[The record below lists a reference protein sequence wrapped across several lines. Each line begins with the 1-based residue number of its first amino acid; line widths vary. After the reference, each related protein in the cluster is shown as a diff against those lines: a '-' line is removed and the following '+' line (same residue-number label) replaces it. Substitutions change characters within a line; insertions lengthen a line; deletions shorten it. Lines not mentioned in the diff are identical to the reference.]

1 MNYRLAL
8 QSQEPDRPI
17 YMAIPKDTYETFFK
31 IEFVQ
36 AAISEYRIALIVFD
50 PEKEVIVKWQ
60 A

>member
-1 MNYRLAL
+1 MTAKDM
-8 QSQEPDRPI
+8 DRPI
-17 YMAIPKDTYETFFK
+17 YLAIPKDTYETFFK

-36 AAISEYRIALIVFD
+36 AAINEYRIALIVFD

>member
-1 MNYRLAL
+1 L

-17 YMAIPKDTYETFFK
+17 YLAIPKDTYETFFK